1 MCETNSCCQLASR
14 DVMTT
19 VTIVVDQSPQKLS
32 VLHLF

>member
-19 VTIVVDQSPQKLS
+19 VTIAVDQGPQKLG
-32 VLHLF
+32 VRPLF